1 VNTESIFHHMI
12 DYREAKIDSII
23 LHRIGNPTLEE
34 PLELSDNRLPVP
46 QHELSDALLT
56 HFLSPFSRT
65 AEFFKFND
73 KEPNFL
79 KSPAGRLTHAFF
91 QDNMTFQDFSCG
103 IAQKLYEASS
113 HPQIKSGDLFVVH
126 FTHILIDQT
135 ETNAVGFFKSEIKHP
150 FITLD
155 NTFENLR
162 LQLYEGIAVD
172 TLDKGCVVFN
182 IYPEEGYKLC
192 SVDKVSKNPDYA
204 HFWNNEF
211 LHVLPFEDAFL
222 LTSNYMSMTKAFVA
236 DKLPEEFH
244 VSKPDQI
251 DLLNRSAAYFKDNH
265 TFTKETFEED
275 VLGNE
280 EIIRSFRHFNDDYQ
294 QQHQVQF
301 EPIFEISPG
310 AVQKQSKFFK
320 SILKLDKNFH
330 VYIHGNRD
338 MIEKGVDENGR
349 KFYKLFFDS
358 ES

>member
-1 VNTESIFHHMI
+1 
-12 DYREAKIDSII
+12 
-23 LHRIGNPTLEE
+23 
-34 PLELSDNRLPVP
+34 
-46 QHELSDALLT
+46 
-56 HFLSPFSRT
+56 
-65 AEFFKFND
+65 
-73 KEPNFL
+73 
-79 KSPAGRLTHAFF
+79 
-91 QDNMTFQDFSCG
+91 
-103 IAQKLYEASS
+103 
-113 HPQIKSGDLFVVH
+113 
-126 FTHILIDQT
+126 
-135 ETNAVGFFKSEIKHP
+135 
-150 FITLD
+150 
-155 NTFENLR
+155 
-162 LQLYEGIAVD
+162 
-172 TLDKGCVVFN
+172 
-182 IYPEEGYKLC
+182 
-192 SVDKVSKNPDYA
+192 
-204 HFWNNEF
+204 
-211 LHVLPFEDAFL
+211 
-222 LTSNYMSMTKAFVA
+222 MSMTKAFVA